1 MFDEEELR
9 ERERAFNAL
18 INRVEQGMFGFY
30 EFKNKKEEMQV
41 LLVQEPDYAR
51 LEHAMLSVGVA
62 NPQFRTALFNAVATL
77 SQTFK
82 PIEMR
87 LN

>member
-1 MFDEEELR
+1 MFSEEELR
-9 ERERAFNAL
+9 EREKAFNAL

-41 LLVQEPDYAR
+41 ILVNEDYER
-51 LEHAMLSVGVA
+51 IQHAMLSIGAV
-62 NPQFRTALFNAVATL
+62 NPKFRTALFNAVNEL

-82 PIEMR
+82 PIELR